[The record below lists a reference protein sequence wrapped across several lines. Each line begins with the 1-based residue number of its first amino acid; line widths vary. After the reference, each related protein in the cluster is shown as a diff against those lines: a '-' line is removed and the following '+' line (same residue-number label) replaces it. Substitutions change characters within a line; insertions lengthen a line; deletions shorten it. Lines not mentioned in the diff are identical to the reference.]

1 MAKLCTSFY
10 PFLILAV
17 SVLLFFCGLAIRQQ
31 RQIRHKQIQG
41 FGYQS
46 TRLLLVMLVIA
57 LISMTLFIAYV
68 LGPKAGC

>member
-17 SVLLFFCGLAIRQQ
+17 SVLLFCGLAIRQQ

>member
-1 MAKLCTSFY
+1 MAKLCASFY

-17 SVLLFFCGLAIRQQ
+17 SVLLFCGLAIRQQ

-46 TRLLLVMLVIA
+46 TRLLLIMLVIA